1 MDFEFPMSESTLRTI
16 NCTYTQVREE
26 DKGGFFAKC
35 GVQAGQLSGEY
46 SWVSCARELASLSG
60 AALYEAVST
69 W

>member
-1 MDFEFPMSESTLRTI
+1 MDYRFPMSESTLGTI
-16 NCTYTQVREE
+16 NCTYTQVQGE
-26 DKGGFFAKC
+26 DKGVFFAKC

-60 AALYEAVST
+60 SALYGAVST